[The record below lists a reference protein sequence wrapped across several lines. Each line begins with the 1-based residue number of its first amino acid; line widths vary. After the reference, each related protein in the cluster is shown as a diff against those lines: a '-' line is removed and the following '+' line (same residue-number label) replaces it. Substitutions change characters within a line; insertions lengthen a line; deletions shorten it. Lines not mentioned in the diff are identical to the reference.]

1 MAGQFAI
8 QGVFGVAETYSCAAL
23 NGTVSSISF
32 GEVVGT
38 FVFSGVLDTIGAKGA
53 VKGFKRIGQI
63 ESAFL
68 KYAKRDITKY
78 GKSIINTFGKRGAKY
93 INQFILPTFK
103 NSLIT
108 GGISAGISCFW

>member
-8 QGVFGVAETYSCAAL
+8 QGAFGVAETYSCAAL

-38 FVFSGVLDTIGAKGA
+38 FVFSGVLGTIGAKGA
-53 VKGFKRIGQI
+53 AKGFKRIGQI
-63 ESAFL
+63 EKSFV
-68 KYAKRDITKY
+68 KYAKRDISRY
-78 GKSIINTFGKRGAKY
+78 GKSIIKTISKRGAKY